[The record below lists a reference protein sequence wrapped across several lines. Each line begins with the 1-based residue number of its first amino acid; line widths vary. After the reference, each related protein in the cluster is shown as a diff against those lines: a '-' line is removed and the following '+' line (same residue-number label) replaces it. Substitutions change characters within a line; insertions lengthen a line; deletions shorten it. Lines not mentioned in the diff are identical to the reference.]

1 MAIDTISERLSF
13 NKLDDA
19 TIALLSE
26 NSEQILGILPGVL
39 DGFYQHIAQYSETN
53 TFFRDQAHMQHAKE
67 KQLQHWRIIAEGNFD
82 ENYVA
87 SVTRIG
93 EIHNQLD
100 IEPRWYIGGYN
111 FLISGV
117 VDAISRSMPSG
128 RFAEKKRERL
138 RQLQIAIV
146 RAAMLDMDYAIE
158 VYLKAGIRDRNETL
172 VRLAT
177 EFETSVGEVVGAVS
191 VAAQELTGA
200 SRSLHAGAEDTAH
213 KVAAVSSSSEETAV
227 NVQTVASATEEMA
240 SSVSEIARQVSSST
254 SLSAKAVEGAGE
266 TNEKVTSLTSAAQV
280 IGDVVGLI
288 SDIAEKTNLLA
299 LNATIE
305 AARAGDAGKGFAVVA
320 SEVKQLAEQTA
331 KATAEIENQVGAI
344 QGATTDAATSIE
356 TISSII
362 EEMNTI
368 STTVA
373 AAVEEQEAATQE
385 IARNVDEAARGTQ
398 LLTENLSGVNEAAEM
413 TGTSS
418 AQIMSSAESLAGQSA
433 YLKSEVDRFLGSVR
447 SA

>member
-1 MAIDTISERLSF
+1 MELDTISERLSF
-13 NKLDDA
+13 NKLDQA
-19 TIALLSE
+19 TVALLRE
-26 NSEQILGILPGVL
+26 NSDKILTILPVVL
-39 DGFYQHIAQYSETN
+39 DGFYLHVAQFPETN
-53 TFFRDQAHMQHAKE
+53 AFFRDEAHMRHAKE
-67 KQLQHWRIIAEGNFD
+67 KQLQHWQLIVEGNFD
-82 ENYVA
+82 ERYVA

-100 IEPRWYIGGYN
+100 LNPRWYIGGYN
-111 FLISGV
+111 FLITGV
-117 VDAISRSMPSG
+117 VDAISRSMPTG

-138 RQLQIAIV
+138 RQLQNAII
-146 RAAMLDMDYAIE
+146 RAAMLDMDFAIE
-158 VYLKAGIRDRNETL
+158 VYLKAGIRDRHETL
-172 VRLAT
+172 ERLAT

-191 VAAQELTGA
+191 IAAQELTGA
-200 SRSLHAGAEDTAH
+200 SRSLHAGAEGTSH
-213 KVAAVSSSSEETAV
+213 KITTVASSSEETAV

-240 SSVSEIARQVSSST
+240 SSVTEIARQVSDSTNLSS
-254 SLSAKAVEGAGE
+254 KAVEGALE
-266 TNEKVTSLTSAAQV
+266 TNEKVRSLTSAAQV

-344 QGATTDAATSIE
+344 QDATTDAAASIE
-356 TISSII
+356 TISGII
-362 EEMNTI
+362 EEMNAI

-373 AAVEEQEAATQE
+373 SAIEEQEAATQE
-385 IARNVDEAARGTQ
+385 IARNIDEAARGTQ
-398 LLTENLSGVNEAAEM
+398 LLSQNISGVNEAAEM
-413 TGTSS
+413 TGTAS
-418 AQIMSSAESLAGQSA
+418 AQIMSSAEALAGQSA
-433 YLKSEVDRFLGSVR
+433 YLKTEVDRFLGSVR